1 MKNVVRALTLAL
13 AVTGIAATTQVPSSY
28 ASVVTGK
35 VDLVPVPCCPPD
47 DPNACG
53 LAHPK

>member
-13 AVTGIAATTQVPSSY
+13 AVTGMAAAVHVPSTTGKIL
-28 ASVVTGK
+28 TGK
-35 VDLVPVPCCPPD
+35 VATVPVPTCGPK

-53 LAHPK
+53 IGK